1 MKSLETLDTLYEQ
14 NVQSL
19 KALQCQLEERRKNDG
34 RSRAE
39 RKAAT
44 LDLVK
49 WILKSQEKEVD
60 NIWKPAKEE
69 LPLEEDQGENDD
81 EVEINSALVELMSG
95 NVLSGCGGGSWDMWG
110 SCKSSPE
117 ESITG
122 SYWTKEESNLDISVS
137 RILSLVKQPSLK
149 RLEALA
155 NRLAPIMTMKST
167 SAALAASSMAFKK
180 PLHLVKEFVPRSER
194 NKTSVSAAASVRSI
208 NLIYPPGL
216 MSGTVNLT
224 GVHLKSISLQSSTGS
239 QMSVG
244 RPVQRPFPV
253 YHVPAQNFNTHIPPL
268 PKELVHETPPNLS
281 TIKVLSQL
289 FNTY

>member
-1 MKSLETLDTLYEQ
+1 MFTKSVRFQ
-14 NVQSL
+14 
-19 KALQCQLEERRKNDG
+19 
-34 RSRAE
+34 
-39 RKAAT
+39 
-44 LDLVK
+44 
-49 WILKSQEKEVD
+49 VD

-69 LPLEEDQGENDD
+69 LIPEEEPGEKDDQI
-81 EVEINSALVELMSG
+81 EIDSALIEMMSG
-95 NVLSGCGGGSWDMWG
+95 NILSGCGSGTWDMWG
-110 SCKSSPE
+110 PCKSSPE
-117 ESITG
+117 ESLTG
-122 SYWTKEESNLDISVS
+122 SYWSKEEEESLDTSVS
-137 RILSLVKQPSLK
+137 RILSMLKQPSLK

-155 NRLAPIMTMKST
+155 NRLAPIMTMKS
-167 SAALAASSMAFKK
+167 SALAASSMAFKK

-194 NKTSVSAAASVRSI
+194 NKTSVSAAAAAVRSI

-224 GVHLKSISLQSSTGS
+224 GVHLKPIPLIQTSS
-239 QMSVG
+239 QMLGVPPTLVG

>member
-49 WILKSQEKEVD
+49 WIMKSQEKEVD
-60 NIWKPAKEE
+60 NIWTPAKEE
-69 LPLEEDQGENDD
+69 LEEKDQV
-81 EVEINSALVELMSG
+81 VEIINSALVEMMSG

-110 SCKSSPE
+110 SCTSPPE
-117 ESITG
+117 ESLTG
-122 SYWTKEESNLDISVS
+122 SYWSKEEESLDTSVS
-137 RILSLVKQPSLK
+137 RILSLLKQPSLK

-155 NRLAPIMTMKST
+155 NRLAPITTMKST
-167 SAALAASSMAFKK
+167 SAALAASSIAFKK

-194 NKTSVSAAASVRSI
+194 NKTSAGAASRSI

-216 MSGTVNLT
+216 MAANLT
-224 GVHLKSISLQSSTGS
+224 GVHLKPIPLIQSPPV
-239 QMSVG
+239 QMLVG